1 MFDLPIEELSIDWK
15 IICGLKNNLEIE
27 EYLKILKI
35 YLHFEVLFSSQSTN
49 IIFLPFSSVSIVDF
63 DQKNICWVEAILCG
77 KPFVKDQG
85 RISLTS
91 KYWYCPTVFR
101 GTSQ

>member
-49 IIFLPFSSVSIVDF
+49 
-63 DQKNICWVEAILCG
+63 
-77 KPFVKDQG
+77 
-85 RISLTS
+85 
-91 KYWYCPTVFR
+91 
-101 GTSQ
+101 

>member
-63 DQKNICWVEAILCG
+63 DQKNICWV
-77 KPFVKDQG
+77 
-85 RISLTS
+85 
-91 KYWYCPTVFR
+91 
-101 GTSQ
+101 

>member
-63 DQKNICWVEAILCG
+63 DQK
-77 KPFVKDQG
+77 
-85 RISLTS
+85 
-91 KYWYCPTVFR
+91 KYMLGWGHTLW
-101 GTSQ
+101 